1 MKFGASMMTLV
12 CAAAS
17 CAVHA
22 QLPEEVPPQTLGFS
36 SDLEG
41 ASTEITEMRA
51 KPARFDSFTDRL
63 DFVHDNLQLNLQ
75 RYVDRVDTMMLDSND
90 TVVATPRSRFRIAPF
105 IRLEDDSGI
114 AFSFNPDF
122 EAEVDLPNLER
133 HWRVFIESSR
143 GDQLPGVDRSEED
156 QSGQI
161 GLRNVTRYIR
171 TDVGV
176 RFTWLPELFARAEW
190 RTEWSSGRTLFHP
203 RQRIFYETE
212 DGYGSLTDLTAHRW
226 FGRQNNLFWQ
236 SVSAARYAS
245 KGTEGYD
252 LEQSLKL
259 GLVRS
264 TIEKGQTWRSV
275 VSTEDLARGHILRYS
290 LFGNSD
296 RGLHVIERH
305 RLTYTYRKP
314 IYKKWIYL
322 EVSPGYEVENETEWD
337 GVPGITIGFDMLFW
351 GTYER

>member
-1 MKFGASMMTLV
+1 MNRYSFFIVL
-12 CAAAS
+12 
-17 CAVHA
+17 AVA
-22 QLPEEVPPQTLGFS
+22 MSLATSGESAEESSGPVLGFS

-41 ASTEITEMRA
+41 ATTEITEFLA
-51 KPARFDSFTDRL
+51 KPATFDSFTDRM
-63 DFVHDNLQLNLQ
+63 DFIHDNLQLNLQ
-75 RYVDRVDTMMLDSND
+75 RHVDRVDTMMIRSNE
-90 TVVATPRSRFRIAPF
+90 TIVVTPRSRFRISPF

-114 AFSFNPDF
+114 EFSFNPDF

-143 GDQLPGVDRSEED
+143 GDQLPGVDRSEEE

-161 GLRNVTRYIR
+161 GLRSIHKYIR

-190 RTEWSSGRTLFHP
+190 RTEWSAGRTLFHP
-203 RQRIFYETE
+203 RQRFFYETE

-226 FGRQNNLFWQ
+226 FGRENNWFWQ

-259 GLVRS
+259 GFVRS
-264 TIEKGQTWRSV
+264 TIE
-275 VSTEDLARGHILRYS
+275 
-290 LFGNSD
+290 N
-296 RGLHVIERH
+296 
-305 RLTYTYRKP
+305 
-314 IYKKWIYL
+314 
-322 EVSPGYEVENETEWD
+322 
-337 GVPGITIGFDMLFW
+337 
-351 GTYER
+351 